1 MMEETQHAKRTR
13 RTAAE
18 IKQLLEEFK
27 HSGFNAADFCKSI
40 GISEGV
46 FYKWRSRYAEKP
58 ALEQNG
64 FVNLRALSDGLVGQR
79 GVAAVLGDLQRR
91 FRDADRLVHLAHAHE
106 RLHEQ

>member
-1 MMEETQHAKRTR
+1 MEETQHAKRTR

-64 FVNLRALSDGLVGQR
+64 FVNLRALSVPGNEPGLFAEVNGIRIYQ
-79 GVAAVLGDLQRR
+79 AVSAQYLKELLG
-91 FRDADRLVHLAHAHE
+91 
-106 RLHEQ
+106 